1 MGSRLENTSN
11 AVRKRIENHTF
22 DNEEGEEYEASN
34 FGGFAEYF
42 RRKAIKLQNL
52 DAELRSQSV
61 DNPQIFR
68 GVVAHVNGY
77 TQPSLNDLHK
87 LIVTHGGGYIQY
99 LHGKTTVTHIIAS
112 SLTPKKAVEFRNY
125 RIVKPAWVV
134 DSVKA
139 GKLLPWDNY
148 RVVDE
153 GAGQK
158 VLGFEK
164 GKVNLGQQN
173 SPW

>member
-68 GVVAHVNGY
+68 GVVAHVNSY